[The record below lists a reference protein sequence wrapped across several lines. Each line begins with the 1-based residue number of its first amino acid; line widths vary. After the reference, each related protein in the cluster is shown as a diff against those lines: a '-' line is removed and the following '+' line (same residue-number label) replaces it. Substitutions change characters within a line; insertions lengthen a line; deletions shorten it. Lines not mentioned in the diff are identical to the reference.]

1 MNRNQ
6 FVLDGEIVA
15 LDTLRHTP
23 AGIPSITLT
32 LRHESRQEEAGSEAD
47 TRFEMNAVAFG
58 EIAKELAT
66 ASLKTGQRI
75 SVKGFMNRKNRFSE
89 YPVLHITQFKLQ
101 D

>member
-1 MNRNQ
+1 LNRNQ

-23 AGIPSITLT
+23 AGIPSFSLT
-32 LRHESRQEEAGSEAD
+32 LKHESKQEEAGSEAD

-58 EIAKELAT
+58 EIANEMAR
-66 ASLKTGQRI
+66 SLKTGQQI